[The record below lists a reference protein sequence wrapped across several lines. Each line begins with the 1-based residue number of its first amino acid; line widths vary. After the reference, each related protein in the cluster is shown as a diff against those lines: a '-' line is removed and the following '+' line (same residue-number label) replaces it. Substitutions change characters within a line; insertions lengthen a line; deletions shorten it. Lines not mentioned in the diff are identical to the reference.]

1 MKIKVTKKISKI
13 QISVFYTL
21 YILSKICIIKR
32 IQPLEEILSV
42 CYNKSRKRI
51 NLSEPSKNDGERYGK
66 EIVKI

>member
-1 MKIKVTKKISKI
+1 MSI
-13 QISVFYTL
+13 
-21 YILSKICIIKR
+21 ICTIKR

-42 CYNKSRKRI
+42 CYNKNRKRI

>member
-13 QISVFYTL
+13 RISVFYTL
-21 YILSKICIIKR
+21 YILSIICIINR

>member
-13 QISVFYTL
+13 RISVFYTL
-21 YILSKICIIKR
+21 YILSIICIIKR

-42 CYNKSRKRI
+42 CYNKNRKRI